1 MARSPYRPRQLEW
14 QVFLGA
20 TAVKR
25 GLLTPYQLRSSAWV
39 SPLHG
44 VYADA
49 RLERDHELRCRAAVL
64 RLPAGIVIAGPSAA
78 WLHGVELAAQYD
90 DDVHLIVP
98 AGIRLAAARGLR
110 VHHTRLGRPEVVHRN
125 GLACTTPVRTA
136 WDLARWLDLA
146 RAVTAIDGLLA
157 QGRTTRT
164 ELDKL
169 VAERAGVQGIARVAR
184 VVDLVDGGAQ
194 SPPESQ
200 LRLRLVL
207 AGLPRPVTQFAVRLR
222 SGAVLHPDLA
232 WPEYRVAIE
241 YDGAWHDSADQFHRD
256 RRRLSQLAA
265 EGWVV
270 LHVTS
275 RRMRDLSNVVNEV
288 RQALR
293 AQGWPG

>member
-20 TAVKR
+20 TAVRR

-64 RLPAGIVIAGPSAA
+64 RLPPGVVIAGPSAA
-78 WLHGVELAAQYD
+78 WLHGVEFAAQYD
-90 DDVHLIVP
+90 HDVHLIVP
-98 AGIRLAAARGLR
+98 AGIRLSAARNLR
-110 VHHTRLGRPEVVHRN
+110 VHHTQLDRLEVTYRN
-125 GLACTTPVRTA
+125 GLACTTPARTA

-157 QGRTTRT
+157 LGRTTRV

-184 VVDLVDGGAQ
+184 VVDLIDGGAQ

-207 AGLPRPVTQFAVRLR
+207 AGLPRPVTQFPVRLR
-222 SGAVLHPDLA
+222 SGAVVHPDLA
-232 WPEYRVAIE
+232 WPEYRVAVE
-241 YDGAWHDSADQFHRD
+241 YDGAWHDSTDQFHRD

-293 AQGWPG
+293 VQGWPG